1 MLLVIPAV
9 EIMRGKCVQT
19 VQGAEGFV
27 YSDDPVE
34 IAKLWRKENAK
45 TLHVTDVEGALEGH
59 LVNIDSIRRII
70 ETVDI
75 PIELGGGI
83 RSMEEARKAFELG
96 AYRVVVGTVVIE
108 NPEEAQRIVEAYGAS
123 KVVLGIDAEKG
134 IVKTRGWKESSCLTS
149 ISVALNAKALG
160 FRRIVY
166 TDILLEGTLREPNFE
181 AIKQLAQKSGMRVTA
196 SGGIGVLNDLLK
208 LQELEPFGVDS
219 VVIGRALYANK
230 FSCQSLWRICEAGDF
245 PYTAKVQ

>member
-1 MLLVIPAV
+1 
-9 EIMRGKCVQT
+9 MRGKCVQT